1 MLSLGDRF
9 LKSLEEE
16 RESLTES
23 LTRLTRWIESRVF
36 LREIFCESVMMKNLF
51 FPSSSSSSS
60 FSLENRTNTL
70 TEETRVKSFE
80 KIVRSKAPP
89 SPPLERDKSM
99 EHRFQSLFTNF
110 SNFLPPPRILAPFA
124 QDFSRFFVQFGIN
137 IYIYIYIVSIRNHLI
152 RVANERMRNG
162 TTHRLA

>member
-16 RESLTES
+16 GESLTES

-110 SNFLPPPRILAPFA
+110 SNFLPPPCILAPFA
-124 QDFSRFFVQFGIN
+124 RKKIFRDFSYN
-137 IYIYIYIVSIRNHLI
+137 S
-152 RVANERMRNG
+152 E
-162 TTHRLA
+162 

>member
-1 MLSLGDRF
+1 MLSLDRF

-16 RESLTES
+16 GESLTES

-51 FPSSSSSSS
+51 FPSSSSSS

-80 KIVRSKAPP
+80 KIVRSKAPL
-89 SPPLERDKSM
+89 PPLERDKSM

-110 SNFLPPPRILAPFA
+110 SNFLPPPCILAPFA
-124 QDFSRFFVQFGIN
+124 RKKIFRDFSYN
-137 IYIYIYIVSIRNHLI
+137 SEYIYIIVSIRNHLI

>member
-16 RESLTES
+16 GESLTES

-51 FPSSSSSSS
+51 FPSSSSSS

-89 SPPLERDKSM
+89 PPPLERDKSM

-124 QDFSRFFVQFGIN
+124 RKKIFRDFSYN
-137 IYIYIYIVSIRNHLI
+137 SEYIYIIVSIRNHLI

>member
-16 RESLTES
+16 GESLTES
-23 LTRLTRWIESRVF
+23 LTCLTRWIESRVF

-51 FPSSSSSSS
+51 FPSSSSSS

-89 SPPLERDKSM
+89 
-99 EHRFQSLFTNF
+99 
-110 SNFLPPPRILAPFA
+110 PPPPSNEINRWNTVFNP
-124 QDFSRFFVQFGIN
+124 FSRISLIFFLRHAFSLHSLARRFFEIFRTIRN
-137 IYIYIYIVSIRNHLI
+137 KYIYIIVSIRNHLI